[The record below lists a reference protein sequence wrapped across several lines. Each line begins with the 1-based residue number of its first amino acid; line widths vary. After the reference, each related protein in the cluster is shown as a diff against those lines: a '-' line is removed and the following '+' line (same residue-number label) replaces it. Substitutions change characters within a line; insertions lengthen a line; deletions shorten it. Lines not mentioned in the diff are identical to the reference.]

1 MNVTQFVTQYIDY
14 RQSLGEKFK
23 TNATILKAFCKSMDP
38 TIKITSVTDEMVHK
52 FLYGNIENIT
62 SGWFV
67 KHTAL
72 LGLFQYALSR
82 DYTKHIPLPKTLP
95 KRPQPFVPYIYSKK
109 ELKCLFD
116 TAFIYQKNKSHID
129 PEMIHTVLI
138 LMYALGLRPHET
150 LALKLRDIDMNAL
163 IVTIQ
168 ESKHYKSRITPF
180 NQQIKTLL
188 GRYFEWRSLEKY
200 HQTPESAL
208 FIDNRGNPF
217 HLGTMRSI
225 FQRIRSKSKINRM
238 DGATFQPRLHDLRHT
253 FAVNRL
259 TSWYQENKD
268 VQQLL
273 PILSV
278 YLGHTYLAHTSV
290 YLTMTNQILEAA
302 NNKFERYVFEENHH
316 EK

>member
-1 MNVTQFVTQYIDY
+1 MSQLLAQYIDY

-38 TIKITSVTDEMVHK
+38 SINITSVTDEMVHK
-52 FLYGNIENIT
+52 FLYGDIENIT

-72 LGLFQYALSR
+72 LGFYQYALSR
-82 DYTKHIPLPKTLP
+82 NYTTHIPLPQTLP
-95 KRPQPFVPYIYSKK
+95 KHPPPFVPYIYSKK

-129 PEMIHTVLI
+129 PQMVHTVLV

-150 LALKLRDIDMNAL
+150 LALKLRDIDMDAL
-163 IVTIQ
+163 IITVQ

-188 GRYFEWRSLEKY
+188 GRYFEWRSLTKY
-200 HQTPESAL
+200 PQTPESTL

-217 HLGTMRSI
+217 HLDTMRGI
-225 FQRIRSKSKINRM
+225 FQRIRSKSKINRT
-238 DGATFQPRLHDLRHT
+238 DGAIFQPRLHDLRHT

-259 TSWYQENKD
+259 TSWYKENKD

-290 YLTMTNQILEAA
+290 YLTMTDQIFRGC
-302 NNKFERYVFEENHH
+302 KQQS
-316 EK
+316 

>member
-1 MNVTQFVTQYIDY
+1 MLI
-14 RQSLGEKFK
+14 
-23 TNATILKAFCKSMDP
+23 
-38 TIKITSVTDEMVHK
+38 IKI
-52 FLYGNIENIT
+52 F
-62 SGWFV
+62 
-67 KHTAL
+67 
-72 LGLFQYALSR
+72 
-82 DYTKHIPLPKTLP
+82 
-95 KRPQPFVPYIYSKK
+95 YIGAK
-109 ELKCLFD
+109 
-116 TAFIYQKNKSHID
+116 
-129 PEMIHTVLI
+129 
-138 LMYALGLRPHET
+138 GR
-150 LALKLRDIDMNAL
+150 
-163 IVTIQ
+163 IQ

-200 HQTPESAL
+200 PQTPESAL

-217 HLGTMRSI
+217 HLGTMRGI